1 MSVKTLID
9 PAQPTLGDR
18 VQTSTPSDQVL
29 IANLLDTSP
38 QFKHVLAT
46 ALQESKQQRNLAQY
60 WQSIMDVAL
69 AASHASN
76 VTTKSHASSLE
87 QTIAALTSPELLA
100 ELAPIDPLASARLR
114 GMKVKQELLYS
125 DGQPLRSEEVAQL
138 LGISR
143 QAVDKRRS
151 KGKILAVSLG
161 KRGYFYPL
169 WQFRDGAV
177 LTGLDRVLAALAK
190 FDGWTQLMFMKTGDL
205 RLNDRTPLAC
215 LVAGEIDAVVNSAA
229 CYGKSNPA

>member
-1 MSVKTLID
+1 MSVEALID
-9 PAQPTLGDR
+9 SAKTTLCDR

-38 QFKHVLAT
+38 QFKNVLAT
-46 ALQESKQQRNLAQY
+46 ALQESKHHRNLAQY

-76 VTTKSHASSLE
+76 VTTKPHASSLE

-169 WQFRDGAV
+169 WQFRAGEV
-177 LTGLDRVLAALAK
+177 LAGFDRVLAALSK

-205 RLNDRTPLAC
+205 RLEDRTPLEV
-215 LVAGEIDAVVNSAA
+215 LMAGDIDAVVNAAA
-229 CYGKSNPA
+229 CYGEPNPA

>member
-1 MSVKTLID
+1 MSVNTLD
-9 PAQPTLGDR
+9 PAKPTLCDR
-18 VQTSTPSDQVL
+18 VQTSTPSDRIL

-38 QFKHVLAT
+38 QFKDVLAT
-46 ALQESKQQRNLAQY
+46 ALRESKHQSNLARY

-76 VTTKSHASSLE
+76 VTANSHSSSLA

-151 KGKILAVSLG
+151 KGQLLAVSLG
-161 KRGYFYPL
+161 RRGYFYPL

-177 LTGLDRVLAALAK
+177 LIGLDRVLAALAK

-205 RLNDRTPLAC
+205 RLNDRTPLEC
-215 LVAGEIDAVVNSAA
+215 LVAGDIDAVVNAAA
-229 CYGKSNPA
+229 CYGKPNPA

>member
-1 MSVKTLID
+1 MSVNTLID
-9 PAQPTLGDR
+9 PAKPTLCDR

-38 QFKHVLAT
+38 QFKNVLAT
-46 ALQESKQQRNLAQY
+46 ALQESKHQRNLAQY

-76 VTTKSHASSLE
+76 VTTKSHRSSLE

-125 DGQPLRSEEVAQL
+125 DGKPLRSEEVAQL

-143 QAVDKRRS
+143 QAVDKRRN

-161 KRGYFYPL
+161 RRGYFYPL

-177 LTGLDRVLAALAK
+177 LTGLDRILLALAK

-205 RLNDRTPLAC
+205 RLNDRTPLEC
-215 LVAGEIDAVVNSAA
+215 LVSGDIDAVVNAAA
-229 CYGKSNPA
+229 CYGEPYPG

>member
-1 MSVKTLID
+1 MSVEALIE
-9 PAQPTLGDR
+9 R
-18 VQTSTPSDQVL
+18 VQTSTPSDRVL

-38 QFKHVLAT
+38 QFRDVLAT
-46 ALQESKQQRNLAQY
+46 ALRESKHQSNLTQY
-60 WQSIMDVAL
+60 WQAIMDVAL

-76 VTTKSHASSLE
+76 VTANSHSSSLA

-100 ELAPIDPLASARLR
+100 ELAPIDPLAGARLR
-114 GMKVKQELLYS
+114 GVKVKQELLYS

-151 KGKILAVSLG
+151 KGQLLAVSLG
-161 KRGYFYPL
+161 RRGYFYPL

-177 LTGLDRVLAALAK
+177 LTGLDRVLPALAT
-190 FDGWTQLMFMKTGDL
+190 FDAWTQLMFIKTGDL
-205 RLNDRTPLAC
+205 RLDSRTPLEC
-215 LVAGEIDAVVNSAA
+215 LVAGDIDAVVNAAA
-229 CYGKSNPA
+229 CYGKPNPV